1 MSKVYVKLYDDYR
14 LSGADFDLVD
24 SDTLRRLVFSPDN
37 IHSVSVVRLSD
48 GTLLFTNE
56 AKVAF
61 EMTIS
66 RERKV
71 LAVIKYRQNTPNLCF
86 NTNWM
91 LNKDGVTNRE
101 IYANPD
107 LILSK
112 MLNIEVQ
119 AKEDIIRLDFK
130 IENSGFACGVF
141 SRKDLLFMRM
151 NGNHAMP
158 RLMDIINATPTEEEV
173 NGFLVGNHQ
182 FREKVGKTFFMAWVQ
197 LHQWGLK

>member
-37 IHSVSVVRLSD
+37 IHCVSVVPLSD
-48 GTLLFTNE
+48 GTLLLTNE

-61 EMTIS
+61 EITIS

-107 LILSK
+107 LNLSK

-119 AKEDIIRLDFK
+119 AKEDIIRADFK

-158 RLMDIINATPTEEEV
+158 RLMDIVNATPTEEKV
-173 NGFLVGNHQ
+173 TGFLVDNHS
-182 FREKVGKTFFMAWVQ
+182 FRDKIGKTFFKAWVQ
-197 LHQWGLK
+197 LHEWGLK